1 MAPEFAVLVLHACFL
16 MTHALSPTIWSIA
29 PPVVAVTLAFVMR
42 DATVALLLACVAGL
56 YVAGEGISGLP
67 GLLTR
72 SLATPD
78 FIWVLLIE
86 VCIGMLIAFFMAS
99 GATQRFAEIARRRV
113 STPQQV
119 QTMGWCMSSLIF
131 FSDYFSPLLTGQ
143 ILRPLADQARVSREK
158 LAYLCDSMAGPVC
171 ILVPL
176 SSWGVFVSGLL
187 VGHGPVKDNAAGM
200 ALFMSTIP
208 MNFYALGT
216 VLMVLLIAL
225 GVVPDFGGMG
235 RAERRA
241 RVEGKL
247 LADGARPVLST
258 ELAEMRTAD
267 RVHSTNLWLN
277 FFLPI
282 ALTVGIAMGSFILTG
297 RSMVLEGFMAAVL
310 VQALSLR
317 VQGVPLAEIVTIAT
331 QGVKGIVPAV
341 ILVALAYS
349 ISTVTKELGTAAF
362 IVEATRGWL
371 TAAWLPAAIFL
382 LAGVISFATGTSWG
396 TYAILFPVALPLA
409 YQFSGGQIT
418 PTVLA
423 TIGAV
428 ASGGCFGDHCSP
440 LSDTTVLA
448 SFGAGSDHMDHVK
461 TQMTYALVVAAIAFT
476 LHILFSL

>member
-1 MAPEFAVLVLHACFL
+1 MPHSLP
-16 MTHALSPTIWSIA
+16 PTVWSIA
-29 PPVVAVTLAFVMR
+29 PPVVAVVLAFLLR

-56 YVAGEGISGLP
+56 YVAGAGISGLP

-99 GATQRFAEIARRRV
+99 GATQRFAELAQKRV
-113 STPQQV
+113 RTGRQV
-119 QTMGWCMSSLIF
+119 QTMGWCMSALIF

-143 ILRPLADQARVSREK
+143 ILRPLADRARVSREK

-187 VGHGPVKDNAAGM
+187 VGHGPVNDNASGM
-200 ALFMSTIP
+200 ALFMKSIP
-208 MNFYALGT
+208 LNFYAVGT
-216 VLMVLLIAL
+216 VLMVLLVARGI
-225 GVVPDFGGMG
+225 VPDFGSMG

-241 RVEGKL
+241 REEGKL
-247 LADGARPVLST
+247 LADGARPVMAT
-258 ELAEMRTAD
+258 ELAELRTVD
-267 RVHSTNLWLN
+267 HIHSPNLWLN

-282 ALTVGIAMGSFILTG
+282 ALTVGIALGSFILTG
-297 RSMVLEGFMAAVL
+297 RTMVLEGFMAAVL

-317 VQGVPLAEIVTIAT
+317 AQGVALSEIVTIAM

-349 ISTVTKELGTAAF
+349 ISTVTKELGTAAY

-371 TAAWLPAAIFL
+371 SAAWLPAAVFV
-382 LAGVISFATGTSWG
+382 LASVISFATGTSWG

-409 YQFSGGQIT
+409 YQFSGGDIT
-418 PTVLA
+418 PAVVA

-440 LSDTTVLA
+440 LSDTTMLA

-461 TQMTYALVVAAIAFT
+461 TQMTYALVVGAIAFI
-476 LHILFSL
+476 LHIFLSL